1 MDLRPELL
9 PPPASRQRLNELCT
23 EVERIAE
30 LLTAHPEVAGGEIEA
45 FNAMTGQNYVALDFA
60 EYDGSRSLEEFAR
73 EAAARPARPVIA
85 DITRDELVE
94 IVRRLL
100 TGSEESDY
108 YLRLLEANVSHPRV
122 SDLVFHPSDIL
133 QDPSPEQIVDEA
145 LKYRPIAL

>member
-9 PPPASRQRLNELCT
+9 PPLVSRQRVDRLCA
-23 EVERIAE
+23 EVERIAD
-30 LLTAHPEVAGGEIEA
+30 LLEGHPEAASEAIAA
-45 FNAMTGQNYVALDFA
+45 FNVATGHDYEALDFA
-60 EYDGSRSLEEFAR
+60 EYYAGRSLEDFAR
-73 EAAARPARPVIA
+73 EAARPARPVVA

-100 TGSEESDY
+100 RGAPESDH

-122 SDLVFHPSDIL
+122 SDLLFHPSDAL
-133 QDPSPEQIVDEA
+133 QDASAEQIVDEV

>member
-9 PPPASRQRLNELCT
+9 PPPVSRQRLNELCT

-30 LLTAHPEVAGGEIEA
+30 LLTAHPEAAGGEIEA
-45 FNAMTGQNYVALDFA
+45 FNAMTGHDYVALDFA

-73 EAAARPARPVIA
+73 EAARPARPANA

-100 TGSEESDY
+100 TASEESGY

-122 SDLVFHPSDIL
+122 SDLIFHPSDIH